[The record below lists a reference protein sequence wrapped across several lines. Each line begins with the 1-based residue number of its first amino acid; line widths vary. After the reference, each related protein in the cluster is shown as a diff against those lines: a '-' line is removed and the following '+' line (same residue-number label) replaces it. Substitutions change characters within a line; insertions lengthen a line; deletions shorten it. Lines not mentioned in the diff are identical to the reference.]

1 MREKENFEE
10 DMNQLLDNHISSQ
23 MQERVIE
30 WLKEQLLK
38 SISFILCEQLIVL
51 LVIPFSFS

>member
-10 DMNQLLDNHISSQ
+10 DMNQLLDNHTSSQ